1 MTVEGT
7 NKRSIGKKIIRFFDL
22 DLLKDKIYVNIMLGM
37 SLAIFAELNFSILT
51 PFIFSDLHYSTFEI
65 ASLMSTLAVADILS
79 RFTSPFIGDYF
90 HQSPRIMYMISL
102 VLLIVVRMSKDPYN
116 HKKNTF
122 SQRVF
127 SYVGVF
133 AVSTYQ
139 GMLCVC
145 IALGLAKGVRTVYMS
160 LVIPTHVPI
169 ERLAAA
175 SGLQMVINGA
185 VLMIFGPIV
194 GE

>member
-1 MTVEGT
+1 
-7 NKRSIGKKIIRFFDL
+7 
-22 DLLKDKIYVNIMLGM
+22 MLGM

-51 PFIFSDLHYSTFEI
+51 PFIFSDLQYSTFEI

-90 HQSPRIMYMISL
+90 DQSPRIMYMISL
-102 VLLIVVRMSKDPYN
+102 VLLILVRMSKDPFKTYN
-116 HKKNTF
+116 IHFHIYISIF
-122 SQRVF
+122 S
-127 SYVGVF
+127 SEGVF

-175 SGLQMVINGA
+175 SGLQMVTNGA
-185 VLMIFGPIV
+185 VLLIFGPIV